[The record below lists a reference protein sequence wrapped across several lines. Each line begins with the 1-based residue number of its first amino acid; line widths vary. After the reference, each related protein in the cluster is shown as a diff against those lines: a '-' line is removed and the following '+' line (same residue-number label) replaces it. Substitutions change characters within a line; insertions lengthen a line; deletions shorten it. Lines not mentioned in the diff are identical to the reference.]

1 MSPIHLKYLTNM
13 GVRSSMSI
21 SIVIDSDLW
30 GLIAC
35 HGYGD
40 SGLRVTL
47 PIRELCRNIGEC
59 AATNIQRLIMLQRV
73 QARKPPPVSAP
84 QKNPSG
90 FIAASS
96 TDLLLLFGADF
107 GLLSIQ
113 DEARAIGR
121 LEPYREALA
130 LLSHL
135 QARRFTTVM
144 ASQNVNE
151 DFPDLKYTPG
161 IKAIAGL
168 LVIPLSMGGN
178 DFLVFFRKGQLNEVR
193 WAGNPYEKITRAG
206 SQYLEPRG
214 SFKRWTEIIIGMSK
228 DWGEDERKYRT
239 ISFRTWNTNH
249 TKVDTAHVLSLL
261 YGRFIEIWR
270 QKEAASQNNRMT
282 RLLIRNSAH
291 EGLCLSSTKRF
302 LLIISSN
309 ASQPNSQLPRDGT
322 GEQGR

>member
-1 MSPIHLKYLTNM
+1 M
-13 GVRSSMSI
+13 GVRSSMSV
-21 SIVIDSDLW
+21 SIVIDQDLW

-35 HGYGD
+35 HGYGN

-73 QARKPPPVSAP
+73 LARKPPPVGAAQQS
-84 QKNPSG
+84 PSG

-96 TDLLLLFGADF
+96 TDLLRLFGADF

-121 LEPYREALA
+121 LDPYREALA
-130 LLSHL
+130 LLTYL
-135 QARRFTTVM
+135 QARRFTSVL

-151 DFPDLKYTPG
+151 DFPDLNYTPG
-161 IKAIAGL
+161 INAIAGL

-214 SFKRWTEIIIGMSK
+214 SFKRWTETVVGMSK
-228 DWGEDERKYRT
+228 DWGEDERK
-239 ISFRTWNTNH
+239 
-249 TKVDTAHVLSLL
+249 
-261 YGRFIEIWR
+261 
-270 QKEAASQNNRMT
+270 EAFPFT
-282 RLLIRNSAH
+282 V
-291 EGLCLSSTKRF
+291 
-302 LLIISSN
+302 
-309 ASQPNSQLPRDGT
+309 
-322 GEQGR
+322 